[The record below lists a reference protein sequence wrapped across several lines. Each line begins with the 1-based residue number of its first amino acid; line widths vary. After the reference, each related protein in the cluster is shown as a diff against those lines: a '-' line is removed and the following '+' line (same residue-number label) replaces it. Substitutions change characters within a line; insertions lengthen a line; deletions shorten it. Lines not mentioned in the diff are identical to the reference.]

1 MAKSTQTYSRVTRD
15 AAAVLGAQ
23 VARARRARRWTAA
36 ELAERVGV
44 SARTIT
50 SLEGGAP
57 TVAMGTAFEAAAV
70 LGVPLFGADAAG
82 LAASAAQQREVLALL
97 PRRVVGSREPVR
109 DDF

>member
-1 MAKSTQTYSRVTRD
+1 MLRTGDHVPKSTQTYSRSTRD

-23 VARARRARRWTAA
+23 
-36 ELAERVGV
+36 
-44 SARTIT
+44 IT
-50 SLEGGAP
+50 SLEGGTP

-82 LAASAAQQREVLALL
+82 LATLAARQREVLALL
-97 PRRVVGSREPVR
+97 PRRVVGPRAPVR